1 MDTIINFRDLLGE
14 EILERAR
21 QNSKQ
26 CDVMLCL
33 GTTLQVTP
41 ACHLVKKM
49 KDRRKLVIC
58 NRYSNI
64 LWENDM

>member
-14 EILERAR
+14 DILNRAK

-41 ACHLVKKM
+41 ASDLVKKM
-49 KDRRKLVIC
+49 KDMRRLVIC
-58 NRYSNI
+58 NR
-64 LWENDM
+64 